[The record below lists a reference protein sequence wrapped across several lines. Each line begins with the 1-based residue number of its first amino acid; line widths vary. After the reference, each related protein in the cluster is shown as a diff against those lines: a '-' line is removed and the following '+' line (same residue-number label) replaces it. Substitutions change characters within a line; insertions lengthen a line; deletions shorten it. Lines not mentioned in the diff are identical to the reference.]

1 MQETLKGS
9 LLSYMGPNPSQ
20 DDIRE
25 AFCRDIDAYS
35 FEFDQPPVQS
45 PAPSSVNIVNTINTT
60 PGYRDERPEKC
71 DVVPQSACAVGYDSH
86 DCDGKMKSVENK
98 ISMEP
103 FLGGWKLVI
112 PIGEL
117 RFRWFTSYWSYRND
131 MDTVGVRAGCTL
143 TGMTNIYQALHIQHF
158 LAAYS
163 DSSFNGDRIDIRAD
177 NYDR

>member
-1 MQETLKGS
+1 
-9 LLSYMGPNPSQ
+9 MGQSPSQ
-20 DDIRE
+20 SDLRE

-35 FEFDQPPVQS
+35 FEFDKQQVQVGPVGAGGTGG
-45 PAPSSVNIVNTINTT
+45 PVRSVGPVG
-60 PGYRDERPEKC
+60 PGGPRDEKPAKC
-71 DVVPQSACAVGYDSH
+71 DVVPQTACAVGYDSSS
-86 DCDGKMKSVENK
+86 CS
-98 ISMEP
+98 
-103 FLGGWKLVI
+103 GGWKLVI

-143 TGMTNIYQALHIQHF
+143 T
-158 LAAYS
+158 AYS